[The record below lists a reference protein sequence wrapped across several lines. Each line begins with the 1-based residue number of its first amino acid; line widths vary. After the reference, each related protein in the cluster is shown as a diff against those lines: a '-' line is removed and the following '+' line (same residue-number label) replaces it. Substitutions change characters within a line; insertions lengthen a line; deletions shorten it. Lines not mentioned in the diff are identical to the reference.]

1 MSNRALSIFVA
12 GAFATALGSLAAMT
26 PSLAAGAK
34 ELKPL
39 TEAEAEKVE
48 KETEAKLKNLSKYE
62 KCFGVAVKGR
72 NDCSGDA
79 GTTCAGT
86 STTDYQGNAYKV
98 VARGTCT
105 TIKTPNGVGSLTP
118 KT

>member
-1 MSNRALSIFVA
+1 MHNRTLSLIVASAFV
-12 GAFATALGSLAAMT
+12 TALGSLAT
-26 PSLAAGAK
+26 PTASSAASSK
-34 ELKPL
+34 ELKPM
-39 TEAEAEKVE
+39 THEESERIE
-48 KETEAKLKNLSKYE
+48 KETEAKLKNSTKYE

-98 VARGTCT
+98 VAKGTCT
-105 TIKTPNGVGSLTP
+105 NIKTPNGIGSLTP
-118 KT
+118 KA

>member
-1 MSNRALSIFVA
+1 MHNRTLSLLVASAFV
-12 GAFATALGSLAAMT
+12 TALGSLAT
-26 PSLAAGAK
+26 TTTSSAAGSK
-34 ELKPL
+34 DLKPM
-39 TEAEAEKVE
+39 THEESERIE
-48 KETEAKLKNLSKYE
+48 KETEAKLKNSTKYE

-98 VARGTCT
+98 VAKGTCT

-118 KT
+118 KA

>member
-1 MSNRALSIFVA
+1 MHNRTLSLLVASAFV
-12 GAFATALGSLAAMT
+12 TALASLAAPT
-26 PSLAAGAK
+26 ASSAASSK

-39 TEAEAEKVE
+39 TEHEAEKIE
-48 KETEAKLKNLSKYE
+48 KETEAKLKNSSKYE

-86 STTDYQGNAYKV
+86 STTNYQGNAYKV
-98 VARGTCT
+98 VAKGTCT

-118 KT
+118 KA

>member
-1 MSNRALSIFVA
+1 MTNRALSIFVA
-12 GAFATALGSLAAMT
+12 GAFAAALGSLATTTA
-26 PSLAAGAK
+26 SQAAGAK

-39 TEAEAEKVE
+39 TEHEAEKVE
-48 KETEAKLKNLSKYE
+48 KETEAKLKNSSKYE

-98 VARGTCT
+98 VAKGTCT

-118 KT
+118 KA

>member
-1 MSNRALSIFVA
+1 MHSRTVSLLVASAFV
-12 GAFATALGSLAAMT
+12 TALGSLATTTSSFA
-26 PSLAAGAK
+26 AK

-39 TEAEAEKVE
+39 SHEEAERIE
-48 KETEAKLKNLSKYE
+48 KETEAKLKNSSKYE

-98 VARGTCT
+98 VAKGTCT
-105 TIKTPNGVGSLTP
+105 TIKTPKGVGSLTP
-118 KT
+118 KA

>member
-1 MSNRALSIFVA
+1 MHNRALSIFVA
-12 GAFATALGSLAAMT
+12 GAFATALGSLSATAT
-26 PSLAAGAK
+26 TTSAGA
-34 ELKPL
+34 KPL

-48 KETEAKLKNLSKYE
+48 KETEAKLKNSSKYE

-86 STTDYQGNAYKV
+86 SKVDYQGNAYRV
-98 VARGTCT
+98 VAKGTCA
-105 TIKTPNGVGSLTP
+105 TIKTPKGVGSLTP
-118 KT
+118 KA